1 MKGKQN
7 YDTKK
12 NFRNYD
18 FSTSNDDFK
27 KTGNELLSQKNITKI
42 KEYCRKNLNFS
53 ENFEI
58 LNYVDSGSESTVWNG
73 FFKKTKKEVIIK
85 LIFNNKR
92 RRKINENEFEIASK
106 LKNNNIINFYCYA
119 HMIKDESYFI
129 LMENAK
135 YGNLLNF
142 KKNIIRRANLSET
155 MICYL
160 AYQILNGLI
169 YCHKCKIAHMD
180 LKPKNIVI
188 DEFLNVKLIDFSIS
202 INYQGKKLNDQI
214 KLPSKGTSLYMPLEV
229 ITSQKIKYK
238 DLNKVDLYGLGV
250 TLFYLAFG
258 DFPYNLKYED
268 ADNYTKIC
276 EKIFIKNIGIDY
288 ENKHF
293 SSHFLDF
300 LSKLLEKNINK
311 RINIYEAKDN
321 YWIKGANIL
330 LKEKE
335 NLCNAISFINGLLTN
350 HIKNFNDYLEK
361 YK

>member
-1 MKGKQN
+1 
-7 YDTKK
+7 
-12 NFRNYD
+12 
-18 FSTSNDDFK
+18 
-27 KTGNELLSQKNITKI
+27 
-42 KEYCRKNLNFS
+42 
-53 ENFEI
+53 
-58 LNYVDSGSESTVWNG
+58 
-73 FFKKTKKEVIIK
+73 
-85 LIFNNKR
+85 
-92 RRKINENEFEIASK
+92 
-106 LKNNNIINFYCYA
+106 
-119 HMIKDESYFI
+119 
-129 LMENAK
+129 
-135 YGNLLNF
+135 
-142 KKNIIRRANLSET
+142 
-155 MICYL
+155 
-160 AYQILNGLI
+160 
-169 YCHKCKIAHMD
+169 
-180 LKPKNIVI
+180 
-188 DEFLNVKLIDFSIS
+188 
-202 INYQGKKLNDQI
+202 
-214 KLPSKGTSLYMPLEV
+214 MPLEV
-229 ITSQKIKYK
+229 ITSQRIKYK
-238 DLNKVDLYGLGV
+238 DLNKVDLYVLGV

>member
-12 NFRNYD
+12 NFRNSD

-92 RRKINENEFEIASK
+92 RKKKNENEFEIASK